1 MTALHLS
8 WQPLTL
14 DLKTTFRIAHG
25 ASDQRHNLLAF
36 VDGGV
41 GEAAVVPYYGETQE
55 GVIAYFEQIQNQL
68 GDDPFLLEDILNR
81 LPPGSLAARS
91 AIDIGLHDLLGQRLG
106 QPLYRILGLNPK
118 AIPPSSYTIGMDEP
132 QLMAQ
137 QARKSGFA
145 FLKIKLGSENDEAR
159 LAAIREATSARLRVD
174 ANAGWSY
181 QQAIHLIPR
190 LVEYDLDF
198 IEQPLAT
205 GDLDGL
211 RRLKAA
217 LKPRKIKIPIFV
229 DENIKSARDVAAHAG
244 LVEGVVIKLMKCG
257 GIREALRAIAV
268 ARALDMQVMLS
279 CMVESSVNVTAAAHL
294 AALAD
299 YVDLD
304 SPLLI
309 RNDPYQG
316 IQYQGDRILLPDRP
330 GLGLVK
336 VGSSTSLFPGSGE
349 C

>member
-1 MTALHLS
+1 MTSLHLS

-25 ASDQRHNLLAF
+25 ASDRRHNLLAF

-55 GVIAYFEQIQNQL
+55 GVIAYFEHIQNQL

-81 LPPGSLAARS
+81 LPPGSRAARS
-91 AIDIGLHDLLGQRLG
+91 AIDIALHDLLGQRLG
-106 QPLYRILGLNPK
+106 QPLYRLLGLNPQ
-118 AIPPSSYTIGMDEP
+118 AIPPTSFTIGIAEP
-132 QLMAQ
+132 DVMAR
-137 QARKSGFA
+137 QAKESGYSH
-145 FLKIKLGSENDEAR
+145 LKIKLGSQNDEAR
-159 LAAIREATSARLRVD
+159 LAAIREATQARLRVD
-174 ANAGWSY
+174 ANAGWTFP
-181 QQAIHLIPR
+181 QAVRLIPR
-190 LVEYDLDF
+190 LVDFDLDF
-198 IEQPLAT
+198 IEQPLPT
-205 GDLDGL
+205 GDLEGL
-211 RRLKAA
+211 RQLRAELKAQKVA
-217 LKPRKIKIPIFV
+217 IPIFV
-229 DENIKSARDVAAHAG
+229 DENVRSARDVAAHAG

-257 GIREALRAIAV
+257 GIRAALRAIAV

-309 RNDPYQG
+309 RNDPYRG

-336 VGSSTSLFPGSGE
+336 S
-349 C
+349 